1 MRRYLKRGAWKKNL
15 IVQRLSALRITKQ
28 KEEPVSDCLRRILD
42 AYQSAELNGCPL
54 ETMALL
60 HLVTLLPADPLSD
73 KIKAYLVEK
82 MRLQPNIV
90 SLDKITA
97 YVLSQEAD
105 DVAKKSTLSQAN
117 RVNKI
122 EEKDKDPAKKKY
134 K

>member
-1 MRRYLKRGAWKKNL
+1 
-15 IVQRLSALRITKQ
+15 
-28 KEEPVSDCLRRILD
+28 
-42 AYQSAELNGCPL
+42 
-54 ETMALL
+54 MALL

-90 SLDKITA
+90 SLDEITA

-122 EEKDKDPAKKKY
+122 DEKDKDPAKKKY
-134 K
+134 KCRICSKTHERFMCSYTCEYCERRGHR